1 MISCCYLQ
9 MLEILISIDSI
20 EYRWIMST
28 INDLSVGP
36 CLLHHALKVWGASVS
51 DE

>member
-9 MLEILISIDSI
+9 MLEILISI